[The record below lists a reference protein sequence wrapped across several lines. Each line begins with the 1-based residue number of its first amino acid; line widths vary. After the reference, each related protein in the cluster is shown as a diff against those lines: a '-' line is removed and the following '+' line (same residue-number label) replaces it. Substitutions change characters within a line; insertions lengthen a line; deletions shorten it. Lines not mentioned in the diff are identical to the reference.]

1 MDSHPSPIRV
11 GRAEDGTLIYL
22 IEQSPEALPPVL
34 GRDLAAAWEASR
46 SAALGAAWGTGR
58 VFRFRRADGGT
69 TDLAL
74 HDPDACCWA
83 GAVDRT
89 VGIGTSYG
97 LSLCLR
103 LLALI
108 DLLARAPWT
117 SGLLVLDRA
126 GAELH
131 PALLRAAA
139 GERLTAE
146 ARFDETRLRAGLA
159 GLPAPRRG
167 ERPAA
172 ERAPATPRLRRPFPP
187 GESPRDPPPTPHRGI
202 AESDGRTP
210 PGGTA

>member
-1 MDSHPSPIRV
+1 MLRAMDAHPSPIRV
-11 GRAEDGTLIYL
+11 GLAEDGTLTYL

-34 GRDLAAAWEASR
+34 GRDLAAAWDASR
-46 SAALGAAWGTGR
+46 AAALGAAWGAGR
-58 VFRFRRADGGT
+58 LFRFRRADGGT

-74 HDPDACCWA
+74 HDPDARCWA

-89 VGIGTSYG
+89 VGIGTCYG

-117 SGLLVLDRA
+117 SGLVVLDRA

-139 GERLTAE
+139 AERLTAE

-159 GLPAPRRG
+159 GLPAPHRPVP
-167 ERPAA
+167 ERPAPTPPRA
-172 ERAPATPRLRRPFPP
+172 IAAGGGRAPS
-187 GESPRDPPPTPHRGI
+187 GV
-202 AESDGRTP
+202 
-210 PGGTA
+210 TA